1 MSVPYAKILASTIWN
16 YIDPDRLVMTKVCT
30 LIDLLYN
37 TEWSFYTSNVDM
49 AKNG

>member
-30 LIDLLYN
+30 LTAVFFETGAML
-37 TEWSFYTSNVDM
+37 TPTKS
-49 AKNG
+49 